1 MQRHLKNRFFKLQAQ
16 TLASALV
23 VSSLALALVF
33 APFSIDQILAQT
45 TTTETTPQEPEPQA
59 NEATRDAVR
68 ELDQV
73 SQALNLTEER
83 AQFLRQ
89 EIEAMAGDRSQQNA
103 ALIAAA
109 QRVKLS
115 EIEATDAEERLT
127 ILLNQEQDIRTR
139 LDGADI
145 EIAVLLSALQ
155 RIGKNPPP
163 ALIIDPQDAINA
175 ARTASLLSAVLPQLN
190 ARADIVTTDLRA
202 LVSVRESVETE
213 KNTLSSR
220 LLTLQEEQLR
230 IATLIEARRVGVS
243 RANSELA
250 EQEDVAEELASE
262 ATSLDQLI
270 TALREKIEA
279 VDNAVEAANSLNA
292 PDQVSQLSIEAV
304 QAALLDNERTTPAFS
319 ISSARGFLTAPAAG
333 VVVTQFGADDGF
345 GGIAKGVFLVTRAE
359 AQVITPSDG
368 WVIYKGPYLN
378 YGEIIILN
386 PGEEHLI
393 LLAGLENVTVDLG
406 QFVRMGEPVGSMGA
420 RTIGQ
425 TITTRAGIARPT
437 LYIEFRNSNVPFD
450 PIPFWTEPRIAQTSQ

>member
-1 MQRHLKNRFFKLQAQ
+1 MQLHLKNRVSKLLAK
-16 TLASALV
+16 TLAPLLV
-23 VSSLALALVF
+23 ASSLVF
-33 APFSIDQILAQT
+33 GTQALAQT
-45 TTTETTPQEPEPQA
+45 PTEQTQA
-59 NEATRDAVR
+59 PPPPTNEATRDAVA
-68 ELDQV
+68 ELEQV
-73 SQALNLTEER
+73 SRALTITEER

-127 ILLNQEQDIRTR
+127 ALLVQEQTIRTR
-139 LDGADI
+139 LDGADQ
-145 EIAVLLSALQ
+145 EIAALLSALQ

-163 ALIIDPQDAINA
+163 ALIIDPEDAINA

-190 ARADIVTTDLRA
+190 SRADIVTADLRA
-202 LVSVRESVETE
+202 LVSVRESVEIE
-213 KNTLSSR
+213 KQALTAR

-243 RANSELA
+243 RANAELA

-279 VDNAVEAANSLNA
+279 VDSAVEAADSLNA
-292 PDQVSQLSIEAV
+292 PDQAPQLSTEAV
-304 QAALLDNERTTPAFS
+304 QAALADNERTTPAFS

-345 GGIAKGVFLVTRAE
+345 GGISKGVFMVTRAQ

-406 QFVRMGEPVGSMGA
+406 QFVRMGEPIGAMGA
-420 RTIGQ
+420 RTIGE
-425 TITTRAGIARPT
+425 TITTNAGIARPT

-450 PIPFWTEPRIAQTSQ
+450 PIPYWSEPRIAQTSQ